1 MDATAAPERVSSVL
15 RRVGWGAGRETA
27 REKSRRQ
34 DVGGRTRTV
43 EHVGTLLRS
52 RPDPGQLQLRGV
64 TWLWTASDSA
74 RIAPSYAGL
83 PVASAPFP
91 PVVLLIRRSQVR
103 VLPEA
108 LRDHRCPDRRPAV
121 IAVLIAAPVG
131 LGLVVLTR
139 RHTGA

>member
-52 RPDPGQLQLRGV
+52 RPDRGQLQLRRG
-64 TWLWTASDSA
+64 
-74 RIAPSYAGL
+74 
-83 PVASAPFP
+83 
-91 PVVLLIRRSQVR
+91 
-103 VLPEA
+103 
-108 LRDHRCPDRRPAV
+108 H
-121 IAVLIAAPVG
+121 
-131 LGLVVLTR
+131 LVVDSVGF
-139 RHTGA
+139 GADCSVLRWSSGR